1 MKTLVRNYDSLL
13 NEFFNN
19 SPSPVF
25 SPSAN
30 IRETETAYAIE
41 LAIPGFQ
48 KDNFKIEVRDRVL
61 EVSSVSESENEEK
74 RENYIR
80 KEFSYSSF
88 SRTFRL
94 PRTVDA
100 DQISATYENGVLTLD
115 LPKKEEAKAKE
126 PRLISVN

>member
-1 MKTLVRNYDSLL
+1 MKTLVRNYDSLF
-13 NEFFNN
+13 NELFNN
-19 SPSPVF
+19 SPSQVF

-30 IRETETAYAIE
+30 IKESETAYAIE

-48 KDNFKIEVRDRVL
+48 KDNFKIEVRDRIL
-61 EVSSVSESENEEK
+61 EVSSVSESENEK
-74 RENYIR
+74 DNYLR

-100 DQISATYENGVLTLD
+100 DQISASYENGVLTLD